1 MKAAGIDDADI
12 TNTDEKVA
20 VLIILFF
27 AVILLIINPQNV
39 RKQMKEHFD
48 EFLELVDADWHD
60 GYEDQSEELDKWFGK
75 SVQPVLISVSFL

>member
-1 MKAAGIDDADI
+1 
-12 TNTDEKVA
+12 
-20 VLIILFF
+20 
-27 AVILLIINPQNV
+27 
-39 RKQMKEHFD
+39 MKEHFD